1 MRVLILGAGAVGGYI
16 GARLKTAGADV
27 AFIARPER
35 LASLT
40 ASGLVIKSP
49 LGDFAAP
56 VRAAAGPPAGFAANV
71 AIIACKAPAL
81 AGAIETI
88 GPGIGPDTRVL
99 PFFNG
104 VAHLETLH
112 RSFPHTP
119 MLGGIAH
126 GALTL
131 RSDGVI
137 EHLTPFFSAIVGP
150 TSKAPDPVAGEI
162 VALLSAGGTDARL
175 SPDIH
180 QEMWNKFVFLAT
192 LAGMT
197 CLMRASIGTI
207 VSTNDGRDLI
217 LQLLTENLSVARA
230 EHYAPDQTAM
240 ASYRQS
246 LTEPGST
253 FTSSML
259 RDVLSGRRT
268 EADHILGDM
277 LRRARR
283 HGLETPVL
291 KTAYAHLQCHEA
303 TIAR

>member
-1 MRVLILGAGAVGGYI
+1 MRILILGAGAVGGYI
-16 GARLKTAGADV
+16 GAKLKSAGADIV
-27 AFIARPER
+27 FIARPER
-35 LASLT
+35 LASLS

-56 VRAAAGPPAGFAANV
+56 VKAAAGPPAGFAANV

-81 AGAIETI
+81 ASALETI

-112 RSFPHTP
+112 RRFPHTP
-119 MLGGIAH
+119 ILGGIAH

-131 RSDGVI
+131 RPDGVI

-150 TSKAPDPVAGEI
+150 TSKAPDPVAGEL
-162 VALLSAGGTDARL
+162 VALLGEGGADARL
-175 SPDIH
+175 SLDIH
-180 QEMWNKFVFLAT
+180 QDMWNKFVFLAT
-192 LAGMT
+192 LAGIT

-207 VSTNDGRDLI
+207 VSSDDGRDLI
-217 LQLLTENLSVARA
+217 VQLLDETLSVARA
-230 EHYAPDQTAM
+230 EGYAPDEASM

-283 HGLETPVL
+283 HSLETPAL